1 MQRDREEWRR
11 PWVEGQAGVPSVGP
25 MGSAALSAG
34 LDGAFDMVADEPRVT
49 GTFGRV
55 TTPDVAPPSAT
66 LGAPSTAAGASV
78 GARNGTAYGVPAGAP
93 ARGAAGRIL
102 GLVVLAVLAGAAGSL
117 ITLAMVDGRDLA
129 APVPGGGGD
138 SIPAVSQP
146 ADPRPPLFDGATRE
160 ELIPQ
165 VAEAVTPSVVR
176 INVAGQAALGEAAL
190 GSGVIYRSDG
200 YIITNNHVIE
210 PGGAI
215 EVRLANGDRLEAELI
230 GTDPLNDLAVLKVDR
245 TDLPAIRLRPSSE
258 PLRVG
263 ETVVAIGSPFGLDAT
278 VTAGIISALNRD
290 LNVPN
295 SNDTIPAVIQTDAA
309 INPGNSGGPL
319 VDLRGQLVGINTAI
333 VSQSGV
339 NEGVGFAVYV
349 QQAITSSDQLIAQGF
364 VRHPLLGITGMDISD
379 EIASS
384 FGLAS
389 RRGAV
394 IESVQPG
401 SAAEAGGMLVG
412 DVVVAVDGVELRN
425 MSDLVAEVRRRAP
438 GQSVRFDVLRSGERI
453 QLTVILGERPRS

>member
-11 PWVEGQAGVPSVGP
+11 PWSEGQAGVPSVSP

-66 LGAPSTAAGASV
+66 LGVPSTAAGASV

-117 ITLAMVDGRDLA
+117 ITLAMVDGRDVA
-129 APVPGGGGD
+129 APVAGSGGD
-138 SIPAVSQP
+138 SIPAVSRP
-146 ADPRPPLFDGATRE
+146 ADPRPPLLDGATRE

-176 INVAGQAALGEAAL
+176 INVAGQAAFGEGAL

-215 EVRLANGDRLEAELI
+215 EVRLANGDRLAAELI

-263 ETVVAIGSPFGLDAT
+263 ESVVAIGSPFGLDAT

>member
-1 MQRDREEWRR
+1 MQRDRDEWRR
-11 PWVEGQAGVPSVGP
+11 PWVEGQAGLPSRPVRSTA
-25 MGSAALSAG
+25 SAALGSG
-34 LDGAFDMVADEPRVT
+34 LDGAFDLVADEPRVS
-49 GTFGRV
+49 GTYGRV
-55 TTPDVAPPSAT
+55 ATPDVAPPIAAT
-66 LGAPSTAAGASV
+66 TAAPSVSA
-78 GARNGTAYGVPAGAP
+78 PAP
-93 ARGAAGRIL
+93 ARGGARRIL

-117 ITLAMVDGRDLA
+117 ITLAMVDGGDLGA
-129 APVPGGGGD
+129 SAPTGD
-138 SIPAVSQP
+138 GLSTPAVS
-146 ADPRPPLFDGATRE
+146 RPTDQRPSLLEGATRE

-176 INVAGQAALGEAAL
+176 INVAGQSSFGEAAL
-190 GSGVIYRSDG
+190 GSGVIYRADG

-210 PGGAI
+210 SGGAI
-215 EVRLANGDRLEAELI
+215 EVRLANGDRLAAQLV
-230 GTDPLNDLAVLKVDR
+230 GTDPLNDLALLKVDR

-290 LNVPN
+290 LSVPGG
-295 SNDTIPAVIQTDAA
+295 NDTIPAVIQTDAA
-309 INPGNSGGPL
+309 INPGNSGGAL

-333 VSQSGV
+333 VSRSGV

-349 QQAITSSDQLIAQGF
+349 QQAITSSDQLIEQGF

-384 FGLAS
+384 FGLTS

-394 IESVQPG
+394 IESVQTG

-453 QLTVILGERPRS
+453 ELTVILGERPRS

>member
-1 MQRDREEWRR
+1 MQRDRDEWRR
-11 PWVEGQAGVPSVGP
+11 PWVEGQAGLPSGHAT
-25 MGSAALSAG
+25 SATAAPFSAG
-34 LDGAFDMVADEPRVT
+34 LDGAFDMVADEPRVA
-49 GTFGRV
+49 GTYGRV
-55 TTPDVAPPSAT
+55 ATPDVAPP
-66 LGAPSTAAGASV
+66 AGAAT
-78 GARNGTAYGVPAGAP
+78 GAVAGAASAASSRAP
-93 ARGAAGRIL
+93 DRAPVRGAAVRIV
-102 GLVVLAVLAGAAGSL
+102 GLVVLAVLAGSAGSL
-117 ITLAMVDGRDLA
+117 ITLAMVDGRDPTA
-129 APVPGGGGD
+129 SGPIGGGD
-138 SIPAVSQP
+138 SIPAVS
-146 ADPRPPLFDGATRE
+146 RPSDGRPLPLDGATRE

-176 INVAGQAALGEAAL
+176 INVAGQAALNESAL

-210 PGGAI
+210 SGGAI
-215 EVRLANGDRLEAELI
+215 EVRLANGDRLQAELI

-290 LNVPN
+290 LTVPG

-309 INPGNSGGPL
+309 INPGNSGGAL

-333 VSQSGV
+333 VSRSGV

-364 VRHPLLGITGMDISD
+364 VRHPLLGITGMDVSD

-384 FGLAS
+384 FGLTS

-412 DVVVAVDGVELRN
+412 DIVVAVDGAELRN

>member
-1 MQRDREEWRR
+1 MQRDRDEWRR
-11 PWVEGQAGVPSVGP
+11 PWVEGHAGLPAVSVARRPPSRVP
-25 MGSAALSAG
+25 SAALSSG
-34 LDGAFDMVADEPRVT
+34 LDGAFDLISDEPRVA
-49 GTFGRV
+49 GTYGRV
-55 TTPDVAPPSAT
+55 GSPTMAPPD
-66 LGAPSTAAGASV
+66 GGVKAP
-78 GARNGTAYGVPAGAP
+78 VPAEAGQALGRS
-93 ARGAAGRIL
+93 ARGGLARVV
-102 GLVVLAVLAGAAGSL
+102 GLVALAVLAGAAGSL
-117 ITLAMVDGRDLA
+117 ITLSMVDGRDSA
-129 APVPGGGGD
+129 APAFAGD
-138 SIPAVSQP
+138 VTSAAGSA
-146 ADPRPPLFDGATRE
+146 ADPRPPLVNGQTRE

-176 INVAGQAALGEAAL
+176 INVAGPVNFGEAAL

-210 PGGAI
+210 SGGAI
-215 EVRLANGDRLEAELI
+215 EVRLANGDRLSAELI

-245 TDLPAIRLRPSSE
+245 TGLPAIRLRPSSE

-295 SNDTIPAVIQTDAA
+295 SADTIPAVIQTDAA
-309 INPGNSGGPL
+309 INPGNSGGAL
-319 VDLRGQLVGINTAI
+319 VDLKGQLVGINTAI
-333 VSQSGV
+333 VSRSGT

-349 QQAITSSDQLIAQGF
+349 QQAITSSDQLISQGF

-379 EIASS
+379 EIAAS
-384 FGLAS
+384 FGLTS

-401 SAAEAGGMLVG
+401 SAAEGGGMLVG
-412 DVVVAVDGVELRN
+412 DVVVAIDGSELRN

-438 GQSVRFDVLRSGERI
+438 GDSVRFDVLRSGQSL
-453 QLTVILGERPRS
+453 QLTVVLGERPRS